1 MQISYG
7 NEVCL
12 KSSVLWLCVLSLQND
27 DGGQRSLVNKWTT
40 FLKARLVCS
49 VIGADGVETYF
60 DELSKTLF
68 SCREVSMIRP
78 SPYLPLYVFL
88 CFFL

>member
-1 MQISYG
+1 MQINYV
-7 NEVCL
+7 NEVSL
-12 KSSVLWLCVLSLQND
+12 KDYYFIRVCVLSPQND

-60 DELSKTLF
+60 DELSKTF
-68 SCREVSMIRP
+68 FVVTFRP
-78 SPYLPLYVFL
+78 
-88 CFFL
+88 